1 MAIYGFT
8 TDIQLSY
15 AEKQDIAH
23 KCETQ
28 ATRDEILRQVLTQ
41 IRNIENRGR

>member
-1 MAIYGFT
+1 MAVYGFAT
-8 TDIQLSY
+8 NVELTY

-41 IRNIENRGR
+41 IRNMEGK